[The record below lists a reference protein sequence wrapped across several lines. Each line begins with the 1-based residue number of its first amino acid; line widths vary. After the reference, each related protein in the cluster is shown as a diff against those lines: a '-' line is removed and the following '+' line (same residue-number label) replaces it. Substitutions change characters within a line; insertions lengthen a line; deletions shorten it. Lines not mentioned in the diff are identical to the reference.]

1 MYRVISPDGV
11 SGYIP
16 SGSVEPIDKKI
27 QQQTAAIEQAI
38 KEIPEKDAASMGQVE
53 KGEKFL
59 VLGKFREYWL
69 VKTHNGN
76 TGWMQIP
83 QT

>member
-1 MYRVISPDGV
+1 MYRVISQGGV

-16 SGSVEPIDKKI
+16 SGSVESIENTI
-27 QQQTAAIEQAI
+27 QRETAYLDSAVT
-38 KEIPEKDAASMGQVE
+38 EIPGKDSATKEQVD

-69 VKTHNGN
+69 VKTHKGN

-83 QT
+83 KT